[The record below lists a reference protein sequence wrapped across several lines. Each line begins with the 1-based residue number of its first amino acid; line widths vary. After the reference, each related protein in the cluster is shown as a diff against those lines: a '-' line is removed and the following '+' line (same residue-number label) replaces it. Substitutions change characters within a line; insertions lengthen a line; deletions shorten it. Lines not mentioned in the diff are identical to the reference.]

1 LTADGPVELNMD
13 IITGNETPTQIIRIA
28 YGMEQSVGDF
38 YRLVKEQIEDA
49 GVKELLTSLAQ
60 IEERHK
66 DYLFGLY
73 TAADPFPTDKTA
85 FEAEVETA
93 VMEGGFSAGE
103 FMSKNAKFL
112 TSVAN
117 VLDLSMMLEAQALDL
132 YMRFAQKAENSETKD
147 ILHKIGEEEKI
158 HLESLGRLRDK
169 IG

>member
-13 IITGNETPTQIIRIA
+13 IITGAETPTEIIRIA

-38 YRLVKEQIEDA
+38 YRAVKEKIEDP

-73 TAADPFPTDKTA
+73 TAVDPIPTDKPA
-85 FEAEVETA
+85 FEADVETA
-93 VMEGGFSAGE
+93 VMEGGFSADE

-112 TSVAN
+112 TSVGN

-132 YMRFAQKAENSETKD
+132 YMRFAQKAENSETRE

-169 IG
+169 VQ